1 MGIHA
6 SWHRSVSHLAGW
18 AIGLG
23 LTMGNA
29 AQAQIGLSPLVIETE
44 AARGRSQGTLTVSN
58 TSENPVRVRM
68 YAEPFTYEQDAG
80 FTTLA
85 SDSSDLS
92 PYLQFSPRELEIGPG
107 EVRRVR
113 MISLF
118 PPSLTEQEYR
128 AAIFA
133 EPLTLTTDD
142 NAGGLVFRT
151 RIGATVY
158 VRQGELT
165 PSLAVLSAQLEP
177 EPQQIQLLVEN
188 SGTASARP
196 EIDWRLIQGDK
207 TITQGQTAA
216 TSVITQQT
224 RLVGLPI
231 GAETMISPGQ
241 YQLTGT
247 FTWLDAGNNQ
257 QQSFTVP
264 MTIR

>member
-1 MGIHA
+1 M
-6 SWHRSVSHLAGW
+6 
-18 AIGLG
+18 GLG
-23 LTMGNA
+23 LMMGNA
-29 AQAQIGLSPLVIETE
+29 AQAQIGLSPLVIEAE

-58 TSENPVRVRM
+58 TSEDSVRVRM
-68 YAEPFTYEQDAG
+68 YAEPFTYEQDTG

-85 SDSSDLS
+85 SDPSDLS
-92 PYLQFSPRELEIGPG
+92 PYLQFSPRELEIAPG
-107 EVRRVR
+107 EARRVR

-118 PPSLTEQEYR
+118 PPSLAEREYR

-142 NAGGLVFRT
+142 SAGGLVFRT

-158 VRQGELT
+158 VRQGELAPGLT
-165 PSLAVLSAQLEP
+165 ALSAQLEL
-177 EPQQIQLLVEN
+177 EPRQIQLLVEN

-196 EIDWRLIQGDK
+196 EIDWQLTQGNK
-207 TITQGQTAA
+207 TIVQGQTAA

-224 RLVGLPI
+224 RLVSLQLD
-231 GAETMISPGQ
+231 AETTVTPGQ

-247 FTWLDAGNNQ
+247 FTWLDGDSSQ

-264 MTIR
+264 MTIQ